1 MLYLVATPIGNREDI
16 TVRALKTLRQVDII
30 FAEDT
35 RKTRVF
41 LDLFHIK
48 KPIDSYFE
56 QNQKEKAAKIVQLI
70 QHGKK
75 IALVTEA
82 GTPSISDPG
91 FYAVRECIRHNLE
104 VEIIPGVSAV
114 TAAMAVSGL
123 APDRFFFA
131 GFLPRK
137 PGKRANALQELL
149 AINAT
154 VVLFESPQ
162 RMKQLLNELVALVP
176 ERKIVIAKEM
186 TKIHQQ
192 VIRRLHV
199 RDACEELAE
208 GSFKGE
214 YTVLIEGNTRKLRL
228 QDPAGDEEADE

>member
-16 TVRALKTLRQVDII
+16 TIRALRTLRFVDII

-35 RKTRVF
+35 RKARVF
-41 LDLFHIK
+41 LDLFRIK

-56 QNQKEKAAKIVQLI
+56 QNQKEKASKIVKLI
-70 QHGKK
+70 QQGKK
-75 IALVTEA
+75 VALITEA

-91 FYAVRECIRHNLE
+91 FCAVRECIRHNLE

-137 PGKRANALQELL
+137 PGKRLKALQELL
-149 AINAT
+149 EINAT
-154 VVLFESPQ
+154 IVLYESPQ
-162 RMKQLLNELVALVP
+162 RMGQLLSELADSVP

-186 TKIHQQ
+186 TKLHQQ
-192 VIRRLHV
+192 IIRRLHV
-199 RDACEELAE
+199 RDAHEELAD

-214 YTVLIEGNTRKLRL
+214 YTVLIEGNTRKMAR
-228 QDPAGDEEADE
+228 DSSDDEESSD